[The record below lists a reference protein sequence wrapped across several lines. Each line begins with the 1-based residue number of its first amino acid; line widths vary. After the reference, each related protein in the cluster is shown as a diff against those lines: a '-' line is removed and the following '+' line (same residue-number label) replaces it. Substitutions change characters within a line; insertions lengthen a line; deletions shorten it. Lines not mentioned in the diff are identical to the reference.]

1 MLQLPLKKKY
11 DENMRN
17 KAFSKLALRVL
28 VAGYIFYLA
37 WMLIFGSD
45 SGEKSMPVWCVT
57 LFCVIFIISSITF
70 AVYAVR
76 SFIKSLKAAE
86 VSESSDFEEQ

>member
-1 MLQLPLKKKY
+1 MVQLPLKKKY

-37 WMLIFGSD
+37 WMLMFGSD
-45 SGEKSMPVWCVT
+45 SGGKSMPVWCIT
-57 LFCVIFIISSITF
+57 LFSAIFVISSIAF

-76 SFIKSLKAAE
+76 SFFKSLKAAE
-86 VSESSDFEEQ
+86 ISESSDFEEQ